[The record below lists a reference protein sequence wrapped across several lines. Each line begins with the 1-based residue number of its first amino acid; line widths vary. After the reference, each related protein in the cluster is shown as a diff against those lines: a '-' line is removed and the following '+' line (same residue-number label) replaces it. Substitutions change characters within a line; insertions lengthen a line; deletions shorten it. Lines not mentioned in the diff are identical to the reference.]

1 MTKHAKFVIPNEQ
14 QSCEEESV
22 VCLSESLLLCRCGA
36 KNLLCLHP
44 RQQTGTL
51 YTGIT
56 NNLERRVLEH
66 RQGLSDGFT
75 KTYRVNLL
83 LFYEEFDYI
92 EDAIRREKEI
102 KGWRREKKDELI
114 ASVNPRLEDLALGW
128 FDSD

>member
-1 MTKHAKFVIPNEQ
+1 MKVCYCVVVGQRTYFVYILG
-14 QSCEEESV
+14 S
-22 VCLSESLLLCRCGA
+22 
-36 KNLLCLHP
+36 K
-44 RQQTGTL
+44 TGTL